1 MTISKAISEFLGMYQ
16 DLKIDT
22 DHVSDGSD
30 KYGLF
35 RSPGRDKKEYT
46 DGSYVITEHYQFFA
60 RQASLS
66 DTERMEND
74 EWLEDL
80 TYWVDDYPLR
90 YDYPALDKGRRI
102 LDISVTGT
110 PCPMET
116 GDQDTLY
123 EIALSVKYVR
133 EREEF

>member
-1 MTISKAISEFLGMYQ
+1 MTISKAISEFLGRYQ

-35 RSPGRDKKEYT
+35 KGPVREKNEYT
-46 DGSYVITEHYQFFA
+46 DGSYEITEHYQFFA
-60 RQASLS
+60 RQASLAEN
-66 DTERMEND
+66 ERMEND

-80 TYWVDDYPLR
+80 TYWVDDYSRR
-90 YDYPALDKGRRI
+90 YAYPVLDKGRQI

-110 PCPMET
+110 PCPMEA
-116 GDQDTLY
+116 GDQDILY
-123 EIALSVKYVR
+123 EIALSIKYIR
-133 EREEF
+133 EREEY